1 MPPRTPAG
9 WETDL
14 THATD
19 CPTMTA
25 FALLRVTPIKEG
37 DITADVA
44 AAVDA
49 LEDFD
54 VSYETTPMAT
64 TIEAEDVPELFAA
77 CAAAHEAVDAPSV
90 QTTVQVDEKDAEM
103 AAEEKVE
110 AVESEL
116 GREATG
122 GSDAE

>member
-1 MPPRTPAG
+1 
-9 WETDL
+9 
-14 THATD
+14 
-19 CPTMTA
+19 MTA

-37 DITADVA
+37 DITADIA
-44 AAVDA
+44 AAIDA

-54 VSYETTPMAT
+54 ISYETTPMAT
-64 TIEAEDVPELFAA
+64 TIEAEDISELFAA

-90 QTTVQVDEKDAEM
+90 QTTVQVDEKNKEM
-103 AAEEKVE
+103 AAEEKVD

-122 GSDAE
+122 GPDSE

>member
-1 MPPRTPAG
+1 
-9 WETDL
+9 
-14 THATD
+14 
-19 CPTMTA
+19 MTA

-44 AAVDA
+44 AAIDA

-64 TIEAEDVPELFAA
+64 TIEAEDVSELFAA

-90 QTTVQVDEKDAEM
+90 QTTVQVDEKDKEM
-103 AAEEKVE
+103 AAEEKVD

-116 GREATG
+116 GREARG
-122 GSDAE
+122 GPD

>member
-1 MPPRTPAG
+1 
-9 WETDL
+9 
-14 THATD
+14 
-19 CPTMTA
+19 MTA

-49 LEDFD
+49 LEEFD

-64 TIEAEDVPELFAA
+64 TIEAEDVSELFAA

-90 QTTVQVDEKDAEM
+90 QTTVQVDEKDKDM
-103 AAEEKVE
+103 AAEEKVD

-116 GREATG
+116 GREAKG
-122 GSDAE
+122 GPD

>member
-1 MPPRTPAG
+1 
-9 WETDL
+9 
-14 THATD
+14 
-19 CPTMTA
+19 MTA

-44 AAVDA
+44 AAIDA

-64 TIEAEDVPELFAA
+64 TIEAEDVSELFAA

-90 QTTVQVDEKDAEM
+90 QTTVQVDEKDKEM
-103 AAEEKVE
+103 AAEEKVD

-116 GREATG
+116 GREAKG
-122 GSDAE
+122 GPD

>member
-1 MPPRTPAG
+1 
-9 WETDL
+9 
-14 THATD
+14 
-19 CPTMTA
+19 MTA

-64 TIEAEDVPELFAA
+64 TIEAEEVSELFAA

-90 QTTVQVDEKDAEM
+90 QTTVQVDEKEGEM
-103 AAEEKVE
+103 AAAEKVD
-110 AVESEL
+110 AVETEL
-116 GREATG
+116 GREARG
-122 GSDAE
+122 GPD

>member
-1 MPPRTPAG
+1 
-9 WETDL
+9 
-14 THATD
+14 
-19 CPTMTA
+19 MTA

-49 LEDFD
+49 LEDYD

-64 TIEAEDVPELFAA
+64 TIEAEDVSEVFAA

-103 AAEEKVE
+103 AAEDKVD

-116 GREATG
+116 GREARG
-122 GSDAE
+122 GPD

>member
-1 MPPRTPAG
+1 
-9 WETDL
+9 
-14 THATD
+14 
-19 CPTMTA
+19 MTA

-64 TIEAEDVPELFAA
+64 TIEAEEVSELFAA

-90 QTTVQVDEKDAEM
+90 QTTVQVDEKEGEM
-103 AAEEKVE
+103 AAAEKVD
-110 AVESEL
+110 AVETEL

-122 GSDAE
+122 GPD

>member
-1 MPPRTPAG
+1 
-9 WETDL
+9 
-14 THATD
+14 
-19 CPTMTA
+19 MTA

-64 TIEAEDVPELFAA
+64 TIEAEAVSELFAA

-90 QTTVQVDEKDAEM
+90 QTTVQVDEKEGEM
-103 AAEEKVE
+103 AAAEKVD
-110 AVESEL
+110 AVETEL
-116 GREATG
+116 GREARG
-122 GSDAE
+122 GPD